1 MYLQPYALQTLVPG
15 EPTPDA
21 LYREEFYSHRHDGEA
36 SQDELVDPADR
47 ARARLLRAADVVG
60 VGRFFA

>member
-15 EPTPDA
+15 EPTPEA
-21 LYREEFYSHRHDGEA
+21 FYREEYMTQRQDDDSSHE
-36 SQDELVDPADR
+36 ELVLPADR
-47 ARARLLRAADVVG
+47 ARARLLRAANAVG

>member
-21 LYREEFYSHRHDGEA
+21 LYREEFYSHRHDEVPTE
-36 SQDELVDPADR
+36 SEVVDPAARNR
-47 ARARLLRAADVVG
+47 ATLLRAAHIVG

>member
-21 LYREEFYSHRHDGEA
+21 LYREEFYA
-36 SQDELVDPADR
+36 SKSDDTATESELVEPA
-47 ARARLLRAADVVG
+47 ARNRAALIRAAHIVG
-60 VGRFFA
+60 AGRFFS